1 MAMTLTA
8 DDMGKLLL
16 TAASSGDVA
25 EIERL
30 LSAGALVDWTSPMK
44 NASTALILASMKNH
58 AEAAELL
65 IKHGANVNAQTTVH
79 FRRRGWSPLMLA
91 AGRGHAEVGSVLLN
105 HGADMDARDVN
116 GNPALVH
123 CSVGAS
129 RTGPSRLS
137 VGFVARCSVATLT
150 KSHRAETEALRAR
163 VEHLEASLE
172 ATKEQM
178 HAALAAKQKHMT
190 LGVTEMATKLDD
202 TTVQFGLANFAL
214 GSGSFKRNKLVFVHV
229 AGREGRRR
237 GQGPPEHAQGRG
249 EGVHGGSSRRGAALQ
264 RDECTPEHF
273 IEHLSKVIKVDDM
286 GGFSISKLTADY
298 EAMIAS
304 AGPAGVPD
312 ALERAATRKTA
323 AEMGTVEG
331 AKALE
336 AVKQPLG
343 PFNWAL
349 FKASDSLE
357 LPQRRLHVASNEMTK
372 TSPVTASSAEE
383 MTLDA
388 IIDKVRRS
396 AVVDGGAAD
405 ADEDPYSL
413 ESFMK
418 ALREEAAANAEFYGE
433 SADAAADD
441 SEHPFASTL
450 ASVHASGSGYN
461 WMLVGKA

>member
-1 MAMTLTA
+1 
-8 DDMGKLLL
+8 
-16 TAASSGDVA
+16 
-25 EIERL
+25 
-30 LSAGALVDWTSPMK
+30 
-44 NASTALILASMKNH
+44 
-58 AEAAELL
+58 
-65 IKHGANVNAQTTVH
+65 
-79 FRRRGWSPLMLA
+79 
-91 AGRGHAEVGSVLLN
+91 
-105 HGADMDARDVN
+105 
-116 GNPALVH
+116 
-123 CSVGAS
+123 
-129 RTGPSRLS
+129 
-137 VGFVARCSVATLT
+137 
-150 KSHRAETEALRAR
+150 
-163 VEHLEASLE
+163 
-172 ATKEQM
+172 
-178 HAALAAKQKHMT
+178 
-190 LGVTEMATKLDD
+190 MATKLDD

-229 AGREGRRR
+229 QGEKAGAVAKGRLNTLK
-237 GQGPPEHAQGRG
+237 GAVKECMGASHAEVQLY
-249 EGVHGGSSRRGAALQ
+249 SA
-264 RDECTPEHF
+264 DECTPEHF

-357 LPQRRLHVASNEMTK
+357 LHNAGSMSVNEMTK
-372 TSPVTASSAEE
+372 WMADDQVLFGLLRMGFGAGKFRRIKWICLHWAGEKVSPVKRGRANALKKEIMAKLGPFSLTVSASSAEE